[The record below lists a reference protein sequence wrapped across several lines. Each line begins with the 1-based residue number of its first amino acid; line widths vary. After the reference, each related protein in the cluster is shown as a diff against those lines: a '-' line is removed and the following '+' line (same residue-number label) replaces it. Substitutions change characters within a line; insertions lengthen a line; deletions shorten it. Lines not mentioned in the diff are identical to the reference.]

1 MVWAGFD
8 SLSPDSPIDTK
19 LPILYNLYTGGTG
32 PIQRGALTK
41 HQHQTPMS
49 IKTSELVSLGSL
61 AAEAFSDFDT
71 AQQQLNDSFG
81 VPYTA
86 AKDNLL
92 RDVAIAEGEGLDLR
106 LFSGE
111 ESRFRF
117 PSFNTNIVV
126 RIHRKPTQHNKLEK
140 LAAKVAKLEGDL
152 KLAKMCLKHE
162 AEQLVAAGVCD
173 EITDKI
179 VLAFTRIK

>member
-1 MVWAGFD
+1 MLRIRAAPARTNVARLH
-8 SLSPDSPIDTK
+8 S
-19 LPILYNLYTGGTG
+19 
-32 PIQRGALTK
+32 
-41 HQHQTPMS
+41 HQTPMT
-49 IKTSELVSLGSL
+49 IKTSELVSLGAV
-61 AAEAFSDFDT
+61 AAEAFDDFDT
-71 AQQQLNDSFG
+71 AQKQLNDSFG

-92 RDVAIAEGEGLDLR
+92 RDVTIAESEGVDLR

-117 PSFNTNIVV
+117 PTFNTNIVV
-126 RIHRKPTQHNKLEK
+126 RIHRKPTQHAKLEK
-140 LAAKVAKLEGDL
+140 LAAKVTKLESEL

-162 AEQLVAAGVCD
+162 AEHLIVAGACD
-173 EITDKI
+173 EVTDKI

>member
-1 MVWAGFD
+1 M
-8 SLSPDSPIDTK
+8 T
-19 LPILYNLYTGGTG
+19 
-32 PIQRGALTK
+32 
-41 HQHQTPMS
+41 

-61 AAEAFSDFDT
+61 AAEAFNDFDT
-71 AQQQLNDSFG
+71 AQQELNGSFG
-81 VPYTA
+81 APYNA

-92 RDVAIAEGEGLDLR
+92 RDVTIAEAEGLDLR

-117 PSFNTNIVV
+117 PNFNTNIVV
-126 RIHRKPTQHNKLEK
+126 RIHRKPTQHTKLEK
-140 LAAKVAKLEGDL
+140 LAAKVSKLESEL
-152 KLAKMCLKHE
+152 KLAKLCLKHE
-162 AEQLVAAGVCD
+162 AEQLVTAGVCD